1 MSYRSAI
8 RLYGALAIL
17 LLAASPALAQFRPR
31 PVSDPATGEKYHI
44 EGGVGFWNPTAD
56 MSISSES
63 LGIIGSTIDFKK
75 DLGITDNR
83 FSELHLV
90 LRPAAKHKFRFQ
102 LIPIDYVKTNHT
114 LTRTIVFNGQ
124 AYNVGIL
131 VNSELNW
138 KAYRLA
144 YEYDFLRRD
153 RWFAGFVFDAKY
165 TDVKATVQSQFVTE
179 FAHAQAPVPT
189 IGGIG
194 RYYVTPN
201 ISITGELT
209 GINIPDSISKDT
221 KAHYADVDIYGT
233 LNFTNTLGAQVGYRD
248 FDIGYKFD
256 NDHGAFNLKGLYFGV
271 VARY

>member
-8 RLYGALAIL
+8 RLYGALAIFL
-17 LLAASPALAQFRPR
+17 LTASPALAQFRPR
-31 PVSDPATGEKYHI
+31 PMSDPATGEKYHI
-44 EGGVGFWNPTAD
+44 EGGIGFWSPTSE

-75 DLGITDNR
+75 DLGITDTR
-83 FSELHLV
+83 FNELHLV

-102 LIPIDYVKTNHT
+102 LIPIDYVKTNQT
-114 LTRTIVFNGQ
+114 LTRTLVFNGQ
-124 AYNVGIL
+124 AYNVGIY

-165 TDVKATVQSQFVTE
+165 TDVKATLQSAFVTE

-209 GINIPDSISKDT
+209 GINIPDSISKDF

-233 LNFTNTLGAQVGYRD
+233 LNFTNTLGAQVGFRD
-248 FDIGYKFD
+248 FDIGYKFE
-256 NDHGAFNLKGLYFGV
+256 NDTGAFKLKGLYFGV